1 MGGIRLTSEPFGEV
15 FIAGQPCISP
25 HRLSR
30 IFWRHC
36 SVRSRENW
44 RTPALLLLLVGSR
57 VTWEV
62 LVLPLVRT
70 LNLWL
75 WNGCFTVFMSFLHNY
90 LM

>member
-1 MGGIRLTSEPFGEV
+1 MVGGLRLTNEPTGEV

-30 IFWRHC
+30 IC
-36 SVRSRENW
+36 SGDSSVRSRAM
-44 RTPALLLLLVGSR
+44 TPALIVVLAGSR
-57 VTWEV
+57 VYREV
-62 LVLPLVRT
+62 IVLPLVLT

-75 WNGCFTVFMSFLHNY
+75 CHGCFTVFMSFLRNY